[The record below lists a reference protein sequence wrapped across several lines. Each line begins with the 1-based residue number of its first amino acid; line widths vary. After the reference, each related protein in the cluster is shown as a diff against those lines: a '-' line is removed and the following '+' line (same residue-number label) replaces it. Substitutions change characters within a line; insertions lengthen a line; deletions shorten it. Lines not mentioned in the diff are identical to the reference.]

1 MSASA
6 DAQFNLTSCNRRVWV
21 EIFWS
26 WWKSV
31 SHVVVVLPG
40 TKGRL
45 DRILA
50 FQSIQFLEASG
61 GSTCYLMLQDVTRC
75 YKYLISLSLKSFSLS
90 ARHSKTILLI
100 LLPGHRFV
108 LRTNLVAT
116 ANATANA
123 TAKMAVTRWLDDL
136 TVVTVRSGLRPVLRL
151 LSRFNGDD
159 PQFISLSQF
168 ISVSVALQQ
177 SAITAEDN
185 FVKVKTSGPITQ
197 STSSL
202 SSPATLPCTRS
213 AFCDLEIQ
221 I

>member
-116 ANATANA
+116 ANATA
-123 TAKMAVTRWLDDL
+123 KMAVTRWLDDL

-159 PQFISLSQF
+159 PQF